1 MCVCVS
7 QTSMS
12 VRQAKLPVPTVAITP
27 RVPLPV
33 SVTQHTSWVPTA
45 GNAIVSQLSFTLSQ
59 LPFTHWDITNYQW
72 CQNSITHLHFY
83 YSIFTGMNHHPYSPL
98 GMLEFRIKNNKG
110 YYKCFGQTKTLA
122 PQEKLIIC
130 KKILCICLFW
140 NNRCP
145 HLSLLRYRDG
155 DCEWLWDCQWR
166 LFPKVPTLRPRTCLQ
181 L

>member
-59 LPFTHWDITNYQW
+59 LPFTH
-72 CQNSITHLHFY
+72 
-83 YSIFTGMNHHPYSPL
+83 
-98 GMLEFRIKNNKG
+98 
-110 YYKCFGQTKTLA
+110 
-122 PQEKLIIC
+122 
-130 KKILCICLFW
+130 
-140 NNRCP
+140 
-145 HLSLLRYRDG
+145 
-155 DCEWLWDCQWR
+155 
-166 LFPKVPTLRPRTCLQ
+166 
-181 L
+181 